1 MSWWNKIFNR
11 EIAPAQREAG
21 FSNSDFAERIQH
33 SSTALSTAA
42 ARQSDAVHETMASI
56 TQIRSMLTQT
66 DSQVTKS
73 MALVENTRHGSV
85 ERLKTVD
92 RLQKAMDA
100 IKDSN
105 QLLNDL
111 QDAFQLIHTKTRVIN
126 DIVSKTKLLSFNAS
140 IEAARA
146 GQFGKGFSIVAEE
159 VGRLAQSSG
168 QAAKEIEHLVMESQL
183 RATSVVEMVIAR
195 ANDAVNVTREV
206 KQSFSDFSSAIS
218 EISSSLGQISHA
230 SREQT
235 VGIERTTTAIEK
247 ISHATTMSRK
257 SAEEILRLAK
267 SQSES
272 VATPLPPDS
281 QQGLDELVERLNS
294 EHSHSTEVTHSTPM
308 GQVDADDPSFKA
320 QE

>member
-11 EIAPAQREAG
+11 GIAPAQREAG
-21 FSNSDFAERIQH
+21 FADADFADRIKH

-56 TQIRSMLTQT
+56 TEIRSMLTQT
-66 DSQVTKS
+66 DSQVSKS
-73 MALVENTRHGSV
+73 MALVENTRHGSL
-85 ERLKTVD
+85 ERVKTVD

-111 QDAFQLIHTKTRVIN
+111 QEAFQSIHAKTRVIN

-146 GQFGKGFSIVAEE
+146 GQFGKGFSVVAEE

-195 ANDAVNVTREV
+195 ANDAVTVTREV
-206 KQSFSDFSSAIS
+206 KESFADLSLAIA
-218 EISSSLGQISHA
+218 EISSSLSQISHA

-247 ISHATTMSRK
+247 ISHATSMSRK
-257 SAEEILRLAK
+257 SAEEILQLAK
-267 SQSES
+267 SQADS
-272 VATPLPPDS
+272 VATALPRES
-281 QQGLDELVERLNS
+281 KEGLDDLVQRLTDDHGPIAEAS
-294 EHSHSTEVTHSTPM
+294 APM
-308 GQVDADDPSFKA
+308 GQVNADDPSFKA